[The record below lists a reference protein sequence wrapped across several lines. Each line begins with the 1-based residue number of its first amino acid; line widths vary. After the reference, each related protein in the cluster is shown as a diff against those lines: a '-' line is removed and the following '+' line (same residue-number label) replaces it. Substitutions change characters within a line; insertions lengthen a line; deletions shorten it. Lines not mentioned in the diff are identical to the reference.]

1 MMTFRSSA
9 PSPTMTC
16 FSKSCVSGR
25 ENFTPASSIA
35 IALASAGPIQI
46 GRTRWPSFSC
56 RITTGV
62 FVVRSNPRWATRTCS
77 MFAPFPA
84 IRCPY
89 PRTRDT
95 CVATGSAYRSRRP
108 SPGASGDG
116 RRDRYAD
123 PVATQVSRVLGY
135 GHLMAGNGA
144 NMLQV
149 RVAHLGLD
157 RTTNTPVVILQ
168 ENDGQRVLPIWI
180 GPAEASAIAM
190 ELAGV
195 KFSRPLTHD
204 LLKQVIVGL
213 GAELRKVI
221 ITQVKDNTYFAEL
234 HIYRGDTV
242 IQIDAR
248 PSDSIALAL
257 RLKAP
262 ILTSETLLEL
272 TSIDT
277 SEGAIQ
283 PGGGSPLDADTLKSY
298 LQNLDPEDFGKFTP

>member
-1 MMTFRSSA
+1 M
-9 PSPTMTC
+9 
-16 FSKSCVSGR
+16 
-25 ENFTPASSIA
+25 I
-35 IALASAGPIQI
+35 
-46 GRTRWPSFSC
+46 
-56 RITTGV
+56 
-62 FVVRSNPRWATRTCS
+62 
-77 MFAPFPA
+77 
-84 IRCPY
+84 
-89 PRTRDT
+89 
-95 CVATGSAYRSRRP
+95 
-108 SPGASGDG
+108 
-116 RRDRYAD
+116 
-123 PVATQVSRVLGY
+123 
-135 GHLMAGNGA
+135 
-144 NMLQV
+144 QV

-168 ENDGQRVLPIWI
+168 EQEGERVLPIWI

-234 HIYRGDTV
+234 HIYRGDTI

-248 PSDSIALAL
+248 PSDSIAIAL

-262 ILTSETLLEL
+262 IFTQENLLEL
-272 TSIDT
+272 TSVET
-277 SEGAIQ
+277 AEGGVNPAA
-283 PGGGSPLDADTLKSY
+283 GPLDPDSLKSY